1 MAKQGRGTCP
11 TCRKLRVL
19 KWHEPEWKTQGPTE
33 FCSPECAVIQPR
45 LLLDFID
52 NRAAPGA

>member
-1 MAKQGRGTCP
+1 
-11 TCRKLRVL
+11 L